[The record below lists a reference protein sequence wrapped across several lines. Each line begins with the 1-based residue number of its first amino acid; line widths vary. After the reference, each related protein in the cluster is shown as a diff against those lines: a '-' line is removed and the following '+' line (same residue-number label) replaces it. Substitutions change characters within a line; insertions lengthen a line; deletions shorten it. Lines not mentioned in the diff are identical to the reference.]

1 VPSVLAKEGI
11 AANSF
16 SMCFGN
22 DGAGRISFGDKGSV
36 DQRETPLN
44 IRQPHPTYNI
54 TVTKISVGGNT
65 GDLEFDA
72 VFDSGTSFTYLTDA
86 AYTLISESVSL
97 HLYCNMNLDW
107 YYMA

>member
-1 VPSVLAKEGI
+1 LTS
-11 AANSF
+11 
-16 SMCFGN
+16 
-22 DGAGRISFGDKGSV
+22 
-36 DQRETPLN
+36 
-44 IRQPHPTYNI
+44 PTYNI